1 LLNFFPGHAIEA
13 FLCRSMYRLL
23 QMEVYLSC
31 SSAGGRDD
39 EGWIPKLYVPF
50 LLDDENGFAHGNDWL
65 TLRRRL

>member
-1 LLNFFPGHAIEA
+1 
-13 FLCRSMYRLL
+13 MYRLL